1 MVALRDGTFKFRDRK
16 ELAQKSAAER
26 LAKEELLKQKAKR
39 IAERDSS
46 NILMVKNLP
55 SQATE
60 EMIGDLFSQYPGYK

>member
-1 MVALRDGTFKFRDRK
+1 MFKDRK
-16 ELAQKSAAER
+16 AMAEKSAAER
-26 LAKEELLKQKAKR
+26 WKKEEHLRQKVKR
-39 IAERDSS
+39 AADRESS